1 MRELEFLP
9 EWYPLTRQRRRIV
22 ILQGWLIL
30 TLTAGMATYL
40 AVNERNIKID
50 TDSRVTLQAQLEQ
63 TNAQLAEMDKLD
75 SMRRQLKQQEQVVSR
90 LGFYVYASKA
100 IETLDALMPKQMS
113 LTGVQLDN
121 EEKVDNSA
129 VQQAKGSGEP
139 PAVDRRLKIR
149 MQGVCPTDADL
160 SIFLNQLS
168 TVPFFEQV
176 AVTYLREKSDANHVM
191 REFEVSFSL
200 SLNGVGS

>member
-40 AVNERNIKID
+40 GLSERNIKTD
-50 TDSRVTLQAQLEQ
+50 SDSRVTLQAQLEQ

-121 EEKVDNSA
+121 EERVDNSA
-129 VQQAKGSGEP
+129 VQQAKGTGEA
-139 PAVDRRLKIR
+139 AVDRRLKIR

-160 SIFLNQLS
+160 SIFLNQLA

-176 AVTYLREKSDANHVM
+176 AVTYLREKGDNNHVM

>member
-9 EWYPLTRQRRRIV
+9 AWYPLSRQRRRIV
-22 ILQGWLIL
+22 ILQGWLLL
-30 TLTAGMATYL
+30 TLIAGMATYVGISDRDIQ
-40 AVNERNIKID
+40 AKIE
-50 TDSRVTLQAQLEQ
+50 SRVMLQAQLEQ

-75 SMRRQLKQQEQVVSR
+75 IMRKQLQQQEQVVSR

-100 IETLDALMPKQMS
+100 IETLDALMPKQMA

-129 VQQAKGSGEP
+129 VQQAKGTGE
-139 PAVDRRLKIR
+139 AAIDRRLKVR
-149 MQGVCPTDADL
+149 MQGVSPTDSDL
-160 SIFLNQLS
+160 SIFLNQLAA
-168 TVPFFEQV
+168 VPFFEQV
-176 AVTYLREKSDANHVM
+176 SVTYLREKSENNHVM

-200 SLNGVGS
+200 SLNVGGS

>member
-30 TLTAGMATYL
+30 TLTAGMAAYL
-40 AVNERNIKID
+40 GLAERNIK
-50 TDSRVTLQAQLEQ
+50 TDSESRVTLQAQLEQ

-75 SMRRQLKQQEQVVSR
+75 VMRKQLQQQEQVVSR

-121 EEKVDNSA
+121 EERIDNSA
-129 VQQAKGSGEP
+129 VQQAKGTGEA
-139 PAVDRRLKIR
+139 AVDRRLKVR
-149 MQGVCPTDADL
+149 MQGVCPTDVDL
-160 SIFLNQLS
+160 SIFLNQLA

-176 AVTYLREKSDANHVM
+176 SVTYAREKSDNNHVM